1 MRRIKYLTL
10 MQIGDGL
17 RDLMSENKK
26 KLVGRIL
33 LRVLLIG
40 IVTAVMVALFWLLGN
55 FFQLFP
61 SQDMFVTILFVTQ
74 LIGIASCLG
83 GMTLVL
89 FASKENTM
97 LLAFPCKYSEI
108 FVSKIVV
115 FALDEIKKNLYFLL
129 PLLIGFGVNANVGFA
144 YWIQLPLFW

>member
-1 MRRIKYLTL
+1 MKTQKNTAMRRIKYLTL

-61 SQDMFVTILFVTQ
+61 SQDM
-74 LIGIASCLG
+74 S
-83 GMTLVL
+83 
-89 FASKENTM
+89 
-97 LLAFPCKYSEI
+97 
-108 FVSKIVV
+108 
-115 FALDEIKKNLYFLL
+115 
-129 PLLIGFGVNANVGFA
+129 
-144 YWIQLPLFW
+144 